1 MINAIPPFH
10 SDVTIVLEDSCNCS
24 CYPCRRRLNS
34 PENHHSRDRDDEKIE
49 TVSES
54 IFQRLLTYVFRR

>member
-1 MINAIPPFH
+1 MINPIPPFH
-10 SDVTIVLEDSCNCS
+10 SEVTIVLEDSCNCI

-34 PENHHSRDRDDEKIE
+34 PDNNSRDRDDEKIE

-54 IFQRLLTYVFRR
+54 IFQRLVNYVFRR